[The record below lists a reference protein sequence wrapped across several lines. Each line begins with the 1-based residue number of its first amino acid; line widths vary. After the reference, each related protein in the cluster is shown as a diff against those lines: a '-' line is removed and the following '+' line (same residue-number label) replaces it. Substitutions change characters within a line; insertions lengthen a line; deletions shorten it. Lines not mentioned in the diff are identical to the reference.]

1 MRKRQ
6 KRAEAETEAERV
18 ENDKAENELEL
29 TNGDSRKKKNKKKKK
44 NKDRNESDKEIIEAK
59 EIPTVSIAVSG
70 SIINNAQSLELATR
84 LAGQI
89 ARAATIFRIDEV
101 SILVFTDLTV
111 VVFDNKSGYEKED
124 PTVTAYNNSDENES
138 GSAFFGM
145 LPPLDAPHH
154 LRKHE
159 WAPFREEPTFDVSY
173 NNTVGVTLNEK
184 VPNSGETLVDVG
196 LSKNVAIN
204 QVLEPGIRVTVAMGT
219 NRNLEADSPR
229 QVVSLS
235 KPREEAGMYWGYR
248 VRYASN
254 INSVFKD
261 CPYKGGYDHL
271 IGTSEHGLII
281 SSSELSLPTFRHLL
295 VAFGGLAGLE
305 EGIEED
311 SNLKEQV
318 ISPLLPW
325 VKMFVRK
332 QFSYRFSI
340 FKNQSTEHCKEFNI
354 KSYQKSARY
363 NGDSALDALSLL
375 KTIFEILELVSWK
388 VEDSRIFM
396 FVA

>member
-1 MRKRQ
+1 MGKKQ
-6 KRAEAETEAERV
+6 KKAEAETDAEGV

-29 TNGDSRKKKNKKKKK
+29 TNGDSHKKKKKKK
-44 NKDRNESDKEIIEAK
+44 NKERNESDKEVIKAK
-59 EIPTVSIAVSG
+59 EIPTVSVAISG

-101 SILVFTDLTV
+101 
-111 VVFDNKSGYEKED
+111 VVFDNKGSYEKED
-124 PTVTAYNNSDENES
+124 RTLTTDNYSDENES
-138 GSAFFGM
+138 GAAFFVRILRYLETPQYLRKALFPKHCNLRFVGM

-159 WAPFREEPTFDVSY
+159 WAPFRE
-173 NNTVGVTLNEK
+173 GVTLNEK

-196 LSKNVAIN
+196 LSKNVSIN

-219 NRNLEADSPR
+219 NRNLDSDSPR
-229 QVVSLS
+229 QVVSLL

-254 INSVFKD
+254 ISSVFKD

-281 SSSELSLPTFRHLL
+281 NSSELSLPAFRHLL
-295 VAFGGLAGLE
+295 IAFGGLAGLE
-305 EGIEED
+305 ESIEED
-311 SNLKEQV
+311 SNLKGKNVREVFDSYLNTCPHQGSRTIRTEEAIF
-318 ISPLLPW
+318 ISLQYFQEPIN
-325 VKMFVRK
+325 R
-332 QFSYRFSI
+332 
-340 FKNQSTEHCKEFNI
+340 
-354 KSYQKSARY
+354 
-363 NGDSALDALSLL
+363 ALHRVQL
-375 KTIFEILELVSWK
+375 
-388 VEDSRIFM
+388 
-396 FVA
+396 